1 MPRNLNYRLCRKLDL
16 LITIWFNKHWGISK
30 LVLKWEPNKVEVRAG
45 VKRGYSIAM
54 VISGMG
60 KKRHFIFYW
69 CLLGIYI
76 LHDTITKAIKLCKS
90 VGLDVWLQ
98 KKEWLRVIIV
108 LSPPKFHVALFLCSD
123 SFSQDGYIVSFVTQ
137 N

>member
-1 MPRNLNYRLCRKLDL
+1 MPRNLNYRLCRKLDV
-16 LITIWFNKHWGISK
+16 LITIWFNKHWGIFK
-30 LVLKWEPNKVEVRAG
+30 LVLKWEPDKVEVRAG
-45 VKRGYSIAM
+45 VPRGYSIAM

-60 KKRHFIFYW
+60 KKRHFIVYW

-98 KKEWLRVIIV
+98 KKEWLRVIV
-108 LSPPKFHVALFLCSD
+108 LSPPKFHVALFLCTD